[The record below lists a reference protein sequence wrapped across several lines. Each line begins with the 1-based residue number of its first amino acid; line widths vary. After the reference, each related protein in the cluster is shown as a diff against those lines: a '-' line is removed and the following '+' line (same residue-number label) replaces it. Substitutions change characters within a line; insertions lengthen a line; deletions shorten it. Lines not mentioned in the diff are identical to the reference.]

1 MTHESLL
8 LLILAVGLA
17 SYVLRAAPLAL
28 LRRPLRN
35 PRLVAFIERLPYA
48 ILAAMVVPDVFS
60 STGDATSSALGF
72 AAALA
77 LASHAL
83 RSRPRARRA
92 AGFVLIVGYIWG
104 NLSKTILGRR
114 HKPGLVPNFDLF
126 WSYRRSLSLSRHG
139 LHVTSPSLLAEI
151 VLNYLLYFP
160 FGFLLPYMW
169 PKHYHDCGRLR
180 GTLRV
185 MRTACLC
192 SVATECAQQLL
203 RVGFFE
209 LDDVFGNTMGAAM
222 GYLLY
227 RLLCDRN

>member
-1 MTHESLL
+1 MR
-8 LLILAVGLA
+8 
-17 SYVLRAAPLAL
+17 YVLRTCAPYLLFVVAL
-28 LRRPLRN
+28 
-35 PRLVAFIERLPYA
+35 
-48 ILAAMVVPDVFS
+48 
-60 STGDATSSALGF
+60 

-92 AGFVLIVGYIWG
+92 VGFVLIVGYIWG

-114 HKPGLVPNFDLF
+114 HKLGLVPNFDLF
-126 WSYRRSLSLSRHG
+126 WSYRRSLSFSRRG
-139 LHVTSPSLLAEI
+139 LHITSPSLLAEI
-151 VLNYLLYFP
+151 ILNYLLYFP
-160 FGFLLPYMW
+160 FGCLLPFMW
-169 PKHYHDCGRLR
+169 PQHYHDCGRLR

-203 RVGFFE
+203 CVGFFE